1 MSTFKIIGACL
12 TIAGLILQLV
22 ERLKA
27 PQTITTEQSPRY
39 PEWLSWVGWIVVA
52 AGAVILIFT

>member
-1 MSTFKIIGACL
+1 MSTVKTIGACL
-12 TIAGLILQLV
+12 TVGGLILQLV

-27 PQTITTEQSPRY
+27 PQNIITEQSPEY

-52 AGAVILIFT
+52 AGAVILIFA